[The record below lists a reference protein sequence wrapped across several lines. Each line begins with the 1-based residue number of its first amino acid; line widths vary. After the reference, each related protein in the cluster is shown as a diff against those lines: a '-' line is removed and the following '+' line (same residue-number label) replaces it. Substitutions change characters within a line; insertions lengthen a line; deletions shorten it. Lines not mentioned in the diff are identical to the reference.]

1 MTALIAIETVV
12 LVLLTVVVVG
22 LLRSHGEVLR
32 RLHALGAGL
41 DPDATET
48 NDAPIALRPRG
59 DLPRAGVGLGHAADL
74 SGAGLH
80 DDAVSIPVVGVQHRT
95 LLAFLSS
102 GCLTCRGFWDAF
114 DRPETL
120 GLPADVRLV
129 VVTKDPDE
137 ESVHTIRE
145 LAPRDLAVVMSSA
158 AWEHYAVPG
167 SPYFALVSGL
177 AGRVVG
183 EGTGASWDQVK
194 SLLAHADGDAAE
206 QASGTGALIG
216 GGAAAT
222 EARIDLELLAQG
234 IEPGDPRLYR
244 TADELT
250 SDAPG

>member
-1 MTALIAIETVV
+1 MTAVVAVETVV
-12 LVLLTVVVVG
+12 LVLLTVVVIG
-22 LLRSHGEVLR
+22 LLRSHGEILR
-32 RLHALGAGL
+32 QLHVLGAGL
-41 DPDATET
+41 DPDAL
-48 NDAPIALRPRG
+48 DANVGAPVSLRPRG
-59 DLPRAGVGLGHAADL
+59 DLPRAGEGLGPAEDL

-114 DRPETL
+114 DRPATL

-129 VVTKDPDE
+129 VVTKDAAE
-137 ESVHTIRE
+137 ESVRVLRD
-145 LAPRDLAVVMSSA
+145 LAPSDLAVVMSNA

-167 SPYFALVSGL
+167 SPYFALVDGA

-194 SLLAHADGDAAE
+194 SLLAHATGDEAE
-206 QASGTGALIG
+206 YRGPIG

-222 EARIDLELLAQG
+222 EARIDLELLANG
-234 IEPGDPRLYR
+234 IQPGDPRLYR

-250 SDAPG
+250 PDASG

>member
-1 MTALIAIETVV
+1 M
-12 LVLLTVVVVG
+12 
-22 LLRSHGEVLR
+22 S
-32 RLHALGAGL
+32 
-41 DPDATET
+41 
-48 NDAPIALRPRG
+48 LRPRG
-59 DLPRAGVGLGHAADL
+59 DLPRDGSGLGVAADL
-74 SGAGLH
+74 AGAGLY
-80 DDAVSIPVVGVQHRT
+80 DDAVSIPVIDVRHRT

-114 DRPETL
+114 DRPDTL
-120 GLPADVRLV
+120 GLPADVRVV
-129 VVTKDPDE
+129 VVTKDAAE
-137 ESVHTIRE
+137 ESLHTIRE

-158 AWEHYAVPG
+158 AWEHYTVPG
-167 SPYFALVSGL
+167 SPYFALVDED

-194 SLLAHADGDAAE
+194 SLLAHADGDAA
-206 QASGTGALIG
+206 APGAAVG

>member
-1 MTALIAIETVV
+1 MTALVAIETVV
-12 LVLLTVVVVG
+12 LALLTVVVIG
-22 LLRSHGEVLR
+22 LLRSHGEILR
-32 RLHALGAGL
+32 QLHTLGAGL
-41 DPDATET
+41 DPDARE
-48 NDAPIALRPRG
+48 APVSLRPRG
-59 DLPRAGVGLGHAADL
+59 DLPRVGSGLGAAADL
-74 SGAGLH
+74 TGAGLY
-80 DDAVSIPVVGVQHRT
+80 DDAVSIPVIDVQHRT

-114 DRPETL
+114 DRPDTL
-120 GLPADVRLV
+120 GLPADVRVV
-129 VVTKDPDE
+129 VVTKDAAE
-137 ESVHTIRE
+137 ESLHTIRA

-158 AWEHYAVPG
+158 AWEHYTVPG
-167 SPYFALVSGL
+167 SPYFALVDGA

-194 SLLAHADGDAAE
+194 SLLAHADGDAAA
-206 QASGTGALIG
+206 QGAADG